1 MFGEVTGRHLPG
13 IARAFGLQV
22 AFRVLVAM
30 VRAWLTGQPVTFL
43 SIIQGSPR

>member
-1 MFGEVTGRHLPG
+1 MLGEVTGRHLPG

-30 VRAWLTGQPVTFL
+30 ARSWVTGRPVTFL
-43 SIIQGSPR
+43 SVIQGSPR